1 MESDLLIR
9 QEEVGAKG
17 DYDVSKR
24 MMEILFWDVM
34 DPNEVVLEPNEVLLK
49 RPAVEGQALI
59 MESDLLIRQEEV
71 GAKGD
76 YDVSKRM
83 MEILFWDVMDLNEVV
98 LEPNEVLLKR
108 PAVEGKLHDPK
119 IVGLSNDLKN
129 QYQQAPPL
137 LKFGMISF
145 KLMDYWRAPDSD
157 VCYVCGQDD
166 HPEQFSPYNY
176 IYGLYD
182 LDTCKGDCLPGQHMM
197 TSMDCGKFLWR
208 VIRLNNMPSSF
219 CTLDL
224 LELFKPSG
232 PLLMCDVPMT
242 EGETP
247 DCAYHRDDDKEDF
260 QKAASAPR
268 GRKTVSC

>member
-1 MESDLLIR
+1 
-9 QEEVGAKG
+9 
-17 DYDVSKR
+17 
-24 MMEILFWDVM
+24 
-34 DPNEVVLEPNEVLLK
+34 
-49 RPAVEGQALI
+49 

-176 IYGLYD
+176 IYGLAYGVVIFEER
-182 LDTCKGDCLPGQHMM
+182 GDGEKAIDKLNGYLV
-197 TSMDCGKFLWR
+197 GKNKLR
-208 VIRLNNMPSSF
+208 VDWAYPLV
-219 CTLDL
+219 
-224 LELFKPSG
+224 PSG
-232 PLLMCDVPMT
+232 SKTFPFISMTPTCRLREKHQIVPTTETMTKRIFKKQPLL
-242 EGETP
+242 
-247 DCAYHRDDDKEDF
+247 
-260 QKAASAPR
+260 R
-268 GRKTVSC
+268 GDGKR